1 MNEGAYRID
10 ERFLSQPM
18 ITELVSKIR
27 EDSWVPTH
35 SGGSYADAK
44 WRTLP
49 LIKDDSPTEHYSKFS
64 AIDDVVSRFPCKFKM
79 MTFYSILPGGK
90 LHPHRDLSGASIL
103 NCMRFHIPLVTNEL
117 MDFRVSKKR
126 VIMKPGELWAL
137 DTSYLHSVNNAG
149 SADRIHIVM
158 EVEMNDWVRE
168 LLPRNDHRA
177 YIHKFFFYCIVV
189 QRACYSFTYNL
200 IFRRDILKNHFRM
213 ASSLL
218 KHIFKIGKS
227 K

>member
-1 MNEGAYRID
+1 MNQGAYLID
-10 ERFLSQPM
+10 DSFLTQETISK
-18 ITELVSKIR
+18 LVSKISD
-27 EDSWVPTH
+27 DSWAPTH
-35 SGGSYADAK
+35 SGGSYADSK

-49 LIKDDSPTEHYSKFS
+49 LIKDDSPTEHYSKFD
-64 AIDDVVSRFPCKFKM
+64 ALDEVKSRFPCKFKM
-79 MTFYSILPGGK
+79 MTFYSILPGGV

-126 VIMKPGELWAL
+126 VIMRPGELWAL

-158 EVEMNDWVRE
+158 EVEMNDWVKE

-177 YIHKFFFYCIVV
+177 YIHKLFFYCIVV
-189 QRACYSFTYNL
+189 QRVIYSFSYNL

-213 ASSLL
+213 AKSLL